1 MTYENETQLYIA
13 YGSNMNHGQ
22 MRMRCPNATF
32 IGTARLLGW
41 QLVFRNVADIERTQ
55 KGTVPVALWLTTSEC
70 RHALDRYEGAPS
82 FYDREYGQR
91 KLPIDMIQYKMLSY
105 EVDGDLVQQEHYSI
119 QEQIQFATLPRFTYQ
134 MTEGYRHRYKEPS
147 YDYYQCIVQGYTD
160 CGLEDKHSLTMTAAA
175 AAMRDTMDSD
185 AKAHWFEYLHGDKI

>member
-91 KLPIDMIQYKMLSY
+91 KLPIDM
-105 EVDGDLVQQEHYSI
+105 
-119 QEQIQFATLPRFTYQ
+119 T
-134 MTEGYRHRYKEPS
+134 
-147 YDYYQCIVQGYTD
+147 
-160 CGLEDKHSLTMTAAA
+160 
-175 AAMRDTMDSD
+175 
-185 AKAHWFEYLHGDKI
+185 